1 LVVAIDAHR
10 SGPAD
15 GTSGEDGG
23 VPDVN
28 YSFGSGDPAAERLL
42 VLADV
47 FAPTMRALLAE
58 LPRRRW
64 RSVVDLGCGPGST
77 TTGLRREL
85 DAERITGVDA
95 SEAFVAEARRRVPD
109 AEFVVGDVLADP
121 WPVPPPDLVYAR
133 FLLSH
138 LGDPLAALR
147 HWRAQLADGGSV
159 VVEEPERIDTDV
171 AVFDEYLSLTKGL
184 VASRGAVMLVGDQLA
199 GLGDNDGV
207 ALNRAFPLDV
217 ATANAAR
224 MFHLN
229 LLSWR
234 DDPWIAAHQRPDALD
249 ALDAELVAHV
259 QGERR
264 GSIHWTVRQL
274 IVNR

>member
-1 LVVAIDAHR
+1 MAPR
-10 SGPAD
+10 Q
-15 GTSGEDGG
+15 DGG

-47 FAPTMRALLAE
+47 FAPTMRSVLDE

-77 TTGLRREL
+77 TSGLRRWL
-85 DAERITGVDA
+85 DAERITGLEA

-109 AEFVVGDVLADP
+109 ATFVVGDVLADL
-121 WPVPPPDLVYAR
+121 WPVPTPDLVYAR

-138 LGDPLAALR
+138 LGDPLAALH
-147 HWRAQLADGGSV
+147 HWRGQLAGDGFV

-171 AVFDEYLSLTKGL
+171 AVFDEYLSLTNGL
-184 VASRGAVMLVGDQLA
+184 VASRGATMFVGEQLA
-199 GLGDNDGV
+199 AV
-207 ALNRAFPLDV
+207 ADDRVACNRAFPLEV
-217 ATANAAR
+217 ATTDAAR

-229 LLSWR
+229 LVSWR
-234 DDPWIAAHQRPDALD
+234 HDPWIAEQRTAAELD
-249 ALDAELVAHV
+249 ALDAELVAR
-259 QGERR
+259 QRGGPP
-264 GSIHWTVRQL
+264 GSIDWTVRQL
-274 IVNR
+274 IAAA